1 MFISM
6 SKKIHVVSTSIF
18 LVINSIF
25 FSDVFGIDHKKKG
38 FIKLYAANEQGEVL
52 VNRSKQTRG
61 YVVSLRDTKNWSLN
75 KFDQIKTYPCV
86 GHLSIAGV
94 EGCPVGK
101 IVAID
106 AEKRYQ
112 CMEHTPKG
120 CGFDPIWLAPG
131 QQVTFKVSELK
142 DAYSDNEGYVVLEW
156 TIVDK

>member
-1 MFISM
+1 MFIPIT
-6 SKKIHVVSTSIF
+6 KKIHVVSTAIF
-18 LVINSIF
+18 LVFNYIF
-25 FSDVFGIDHKKKG
+25 FSATTGLELRKKG
-38 FIKLYAANEQGEVL
+38 FIKLYAANETGEVL
-52 VNRSKQTRG
+52 VNRSKQIRG

-86 GHLSIAGV
+86 GHPNIAGI

-106 AEKRYQ
+106 AENNYQ
-112 CMEHTPKG
+112 CMEHTPNG

-131 QQVTFKVSELK
+131 QQVTFKVSDLK

-156 TIVDK
+156 ILVDK